1 MQERNSSSSPQPK
14 PKDGTQTVSTG
25 RQDANWFGAS
35 QEPQEEYVENDPEFT
50 EPQGTKNLSEGEPTF
65 GNHAERGSTSKK
77 PAK

>member
-1 MQERNSSSSPQPK
+1 MQERNSSSSPCPK

-35 QEPQEEYVENDPEFT
+35 QEPQEEYVENSPEFT
-50 EPQGTKNLSEGEPTF
+50 EARETATLSEGEPTF
-65 GNHAERGSTSKK
+65 GNHAERESATKK